1 MKKSTKCAIVATGV
15 IGLITITKLT
25 KRGIEKTT
33 ESVNRLKYK
42 LLVKDKLQD
51 NQNLL
56 DIIDELDDEELKT
69 MVSVFERL
77 EVEPTESHI
86 DSLKSKLNAIK
97 TQVKAWFFSII
108 KEDTKKVEIT
118 SQLFLLL

>member
-1 MKKSTKCAIVATGV
+1 MKKSTKYAIAATGV
-15 IGLITITKLT
+15 IGVVMVTKLT
-25 KRGIEKTT
+25 KKGIEKTS

-56 DIIDELDDEELKT
+56 GIVNDLDDEELKT

-77 EVEPTESHI
+77 ETEPTDRHIESY
-86 DSLKSKLNAIK
+86 LKSKIDAIK
-97 TQVKAWFFSII
+97 TH
-108 KEDTKKVEIT
+108 TK
-118 SQLFLLL
+118 

>member
-97 TQVKAWFFSII
+97 TQVKA
-108 KEDTKKVEIT
+108 
-118 SQLFLLL
+118 